1 MSTELRPGSVDPSI
15 GATRTSGRR
24 GLGDPRVHQAQ
35 SQGLEWREV
44 NAPAV
49 LAALATAFDRRIVS
63 VERRL
68 PLDVI
73 AVQAERARQRRVD
86 EHVRVVWAKSGCVGE
101 HQHPACSDSV
111 GLTSGRLGQPP
122 GWGAGHGC
130 RRGPRPP
137 RRRRGVSCGSLGG
150 VNILIYGD
158 TVTSPAMRHEVP
170 ISIGDPFLYLETNGR
185 RTVLTNSLEDE
196 RIARDAPE
204 LERILEDHL
213 GRDELIGSGLSRGEI
228 EREVCA
234 RAVDHLGITQAVV
247 PPDFPLA
254 LADRLREGGVALA
267 PEENVFIDR
276 RRHKSAAQLQG
287 IRRASDAAVA
297 AMGAAAAMLREAEI
311 DGDRLILSG
320 ELLTAEAVRDRI
332 REVCAQAGAP
342 PPPRLLA
349 QPLGPNPAGGHDPG
363 AGPLPPH
370 PPVEIDLWPRAAR
383 TRCWSD
389 MTRAFVRGDISDA
402 IAEIHALVL
411 DAHERVC
418 AAARPGTRCA
428 DLYGIA
434 CDVFEAAGHPTGR
447 TKAPGEIR

>member
-1 MSTELRPGSVDPSI
+1 M
-15 GATRTSGRR
+15 
-24 GLGDPRVHQAQ
+24 
-35 SQGLEWREV
+35 
-44 NAPAV
+44 
-49 LAALATAFDRRIVS
+49 
-63 VERRL
+63 
-68 PLDVI
+68 
-73 AVQAERARQRRVD
+73 
-86 EHVRVVWAKSGCVGE
+86 
-101 HQHPACSDSV
+101 
-111 GLTSGRLGQPP
+111 
-122 GWGAGHGC
+122 
-130 RRGPRPP
+130 
-137 RRRRGVSCGSLGG
+137 
-150 VNILIYGD
+150 NILIYGD

-170 ISIGDPFLYLETNGR
+170 ISIGDPFLYLETDGR

-204 LERILEDHL
+204 LERMLEDHL

-311 DGDRLILSG
+311 NGDRLILSG
-320 ELLTAEAVRDRI
+320 ELLTAEAVRERI

-342 PPPRLLA
+342 APPDIMVKPM
-349 QPLGPNPAGGHDPG
+349 GPNPAGGHDPG

-370 PPVEIDLWPRAAR
+370 TPIEIDLWPRDER
-383 TRCWSD
+383 SGCWAD
-389 MTRAFVRGDISDA
+389 MTRTFVRGDISDP

-418 AAARPGTRCA
+418 AAARPGAPCA
-428 DLYGIA
+428 ELYAIA

-447 TKAPGEIR
+447 TKAPGEILREGFFFGLGHGVGLEVHEDPALGRSGRSSLIAGDVIAVEPGTSVRALGGTRVEDLLLVTDDGNERLTGSFPYGLVP